1 MMAASPRGQYAERVV
16 LKRTVSIFEARLISA
31 YLLVKAGEYARI
43 QVDIRAAIR
52 AIRAMPGTSWK
63 DFLTIATTI
72 VIGIAGV
79 ATCPT
84 GIVPA
89 CVITIVVG
97 AVAMQYLPQLGEA
110 LDKADVQSR
119 TDLIQRLDKLDDYLG
134 STVHFARR
142 IANQV
147 IAPAIGFAHW
157 SHQQKISVRASVF
170 TMGKY
175 GPPVNASVTF
185 EPFGTFLY

>member
-52 AIRAMPGTSWK
+52 GIRAMPGTSWEPI
-63 DFLTIATTI
+63 LTIA
-72 VIGIAGV
+72 
-79 ATCPT
+79 
-84 GIVPA
+84 
-89 CVITIVVG
+89 VG
-97 AVAMQYLPQLGEA
+97 AVGVVFTAFGCTTLILCSVAGVLTATAAYYINKLGIA

-119 TDLIQRLDKLDDYLG
+119 TDLIQRLDKLDNELG
-134 STVHFARR
+134 STVQFARR

-185 EPFGTFLY
+185 EPFETFLY